1 MKTGTIQVQGH
12 YYKTFADAH
21 FPVFK
26 AIVDYTDTQP
36 LQGNIDNSQELSTS
50 ENICFTDSDQTNLKT
65 VIVHENTDNQANKT
79 KHDETDLK
87 TLPEHKIKENTVPM
101 I

>member
-1 MKTGTIQVQGH
+1 LKTGTIQVQGH
-12 YYKTFADAH
+12 YYKTFVDAH

-36 LQGNIDNSQELSTS
+36 LQGNIDNSEELSTS
-50 ENICFTDSDQTNLKT
+50 EDICYTDSDQTNMKT
-65 VIVHENTDNQANKT
+65 LFVHENTDKY
-79 KHDETDLK
+79 
-87 TLPEHKIKENTVPM
+87 TLCMYNCLHTFCVYNTF